1 MQLIVDA
8 SVLVGEL
15 LRKAGRERLCH
26 PELLARTTAPDG
38 PRALE
43 LLIPE
48 HTWSETQHEYQ
59 KRITRLSLHKS
70 LLESESKALLEVGL
84 SAVKANV
91 QIVPHAAYAPLEDEA
106 RRRIPRDPNDWS
118 CVALALAMNCG
129 IWTNDQD
136 FFGCGLPTWTTAT
149 LTEWLIRHE

>member
-15 LRKAGRERLCH
+15 LRKTGRERLRH
-26 PELLARTTAPDG
+26 PE
-38 PRALE
+38 LE

-48 HTWSETQHEYQ
+48 HTWSETQHEYR
-59 KRITRLSLHKS
+59 KRISHLSIHKS

-84 SAVKANV
+84 GVVKAHV
-91 QIVPHAAYAPLEDEA
+91 QIMPHAAYAPLEAEA
-106 RRRIPRDPNDWS
+106 RWRIPRDPNDWS
-118 CVALALAMNCG
+118 CVALAVAMNCG

-136 FFGCGLPTWTTAT
+136 FFGCGLPTWTTGT
-149 LTEWLIRHE
+149 LSEWMIRNEQ

>member
-15 LRKAGRERLCH
+15 LHKAGRERLRH
-26 PELLARTTAPDG
+26 PE
-38 PRALE
+38 LE

-48 HTWSETQHEYQ
+48 HTWSETQHEYRQ
-59 KRITRLSLHKS
+59 RIARLSIYKS

-84 SAVKANV
+84 NVVKAHV
-91 QIVPHAAYAPLEDEA
+91 QIVPHAAYEPLEDEA
-106 RRRIPRDPNDWS
+106 RWRIPRDPNDWS

-136 FFGCGLPTWTTAT
+136 FFGCGLPTWTTET
-149 LTEWLIRHE
+149 LADWSIRHE